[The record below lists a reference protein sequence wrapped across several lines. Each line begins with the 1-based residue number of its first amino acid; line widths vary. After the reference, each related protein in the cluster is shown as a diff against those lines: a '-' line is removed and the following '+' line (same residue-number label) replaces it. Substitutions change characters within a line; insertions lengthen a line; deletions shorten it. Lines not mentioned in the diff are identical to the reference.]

1 MQYVKYLTSFSYF
14 PTDFTTLQVSEI
26 TAKHEKRVKHKYC
39 TRLMRKCG
47 RDEVAYPEPGK
58 TSNIEFFA
66 KVNSE

>member
-1 MQYVKYLTSFSYF
+1 MQFS
-14 PTDFTTLQVSEI
+14 TQ
-26 TAKHEKRVKHKYC
+26 
-39 TRLMRKCG
+39 KCG